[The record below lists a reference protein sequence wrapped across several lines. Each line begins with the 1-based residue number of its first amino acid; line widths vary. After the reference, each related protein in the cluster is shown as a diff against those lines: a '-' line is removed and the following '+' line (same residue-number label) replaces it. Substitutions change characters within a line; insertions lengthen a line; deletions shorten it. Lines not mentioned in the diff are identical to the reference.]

1 MAPSACNY
9 DADASIPGDCTY
21 PETGYDCEGNCVFDT
36 DGDGVC
42 DMLRFTDGSEN
53 ALNFDPEATENDG
66 FVSLKLL
73 VVWIIQLVTM
83 IHKLT

>member
-1 MAPSACNY
+1 MDVWLLQLVTTMLTPQS
-9 DADASIPGDCTY
+9 GDCTY

-42 DMLRFTDGSEN
+42 DMFEDPGCTLEN

-66 FVSLKLL
+66 SC
-73 VVWIIQLVTM
+73 IIETPGCMDNTACQL
-83 IHKLT
+83 